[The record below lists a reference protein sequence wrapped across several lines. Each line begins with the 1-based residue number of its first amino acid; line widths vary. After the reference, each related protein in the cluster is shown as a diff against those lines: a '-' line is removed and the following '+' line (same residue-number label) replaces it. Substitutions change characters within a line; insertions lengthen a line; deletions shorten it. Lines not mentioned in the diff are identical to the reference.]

1 MKICLNDIPQQH
13 RDIAEFMGINNY
25 IKFCDEFGGINLYFP
40 TKKTLLNSIR
50 NKEIIEL
57 YYEQGKDIKYLSKK
71 YKLTNNYIRQIIK
84 K

>member
-1 MKICLNDIPQQH
+1 MRITLKDIPTQY
-13 RDIAEFMGINNY
+13 RDIAKFMGVNNFME
-25 IKFCDEFGGINLYFP
+25 FCKQFGGINLYFP

-57 YYEQGKDIKYLSKK
+57 YGQGNDIKFLSRK
-71 YKLTNNYIRQIIK
+71 YNLTNSSIRQIVNK